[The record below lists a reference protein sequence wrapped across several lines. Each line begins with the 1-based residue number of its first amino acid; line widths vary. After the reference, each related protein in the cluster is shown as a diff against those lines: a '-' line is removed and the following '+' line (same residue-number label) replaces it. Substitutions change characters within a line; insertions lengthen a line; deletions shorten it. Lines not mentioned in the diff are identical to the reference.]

1 MPGIARVVSPPM
13 LPRPHGLALLLALC
27 AAAPALSG
35 CGSATGIV
43 ADDAEEAYNTGMA
56 AYAEGRYDRAIE
68 YLRATLDFGR
78 AGEWADEAQ
87 IYLAR
92 AYFET
97 EQYLLAA
104 AEFDRFADLYPNDP
118 RTEEA
123 RLGEIQAYYR
133 LSPPYDLDQ
142 TDTDRAIVLIRTFMA
157 NYPNSV
163 FTADVVAM
171 LEELRG
177 KLARKAFES
186 GRFYERRGL
195 HEAAVLTYQAM
206 LEEHPTSPYADD
218 ALLGALRAQVAFAQ
232 NSVRDRQAERFAEA
246 MALYDRFVELFPGS
260 PLVREAEALYDE
272 AYAGRRAAEAWEAQQ
287 AARQ

>member
-1 MPGIARVVSPPM
+1 MPLRRRAFILLVAFAVLPPV
-13 LPRPHGLALLLALC
+13 LV
-27 AAAPALSG
+27 G
-35 CGSATGIV
+35 CGGATGVV
-43 ADDAEEAYNTGMA
+43 ADSAEEAYHDGMDA
-56 AYAEGRYDRAIE
+56 FAEGRYDRAIE

-78 AGEWADEAQ
+78 TGEWADEAQ

-142 TDTDRAIVLIRTFMA
+142 TDTDRAIALIRTFMA

-163 FTADVVAM
+163 FTDDVVAM
-171 LEELRG
+171 LEELRE
-177 KLARKAFES
+177 KLARKQYEA
-186 GRFYERRGL
+186 GRLYERREL
-195 HEAAVLTYQAM
+195 YEAAVLTYQSM
-206 LEEHPTSPYADD
+206 LETYPTSPYADD
-218 ALLGALRAQVAFAQ
+218 ALLGALRAQVAFAEH
-232 NSVRDRQAERFAEA
+232 SIRERQAERFTEA
-246 MALYDRFVELFPGS
+246 LALYDRFVELFPNS
-260 PLVREAEALYDE
+260 PLLSEAEALYDR
-272 AYAGRRAAEAWEAQQ
+272 AYTGHRQAEAWDSQQ
-287 AARQ
+287 AARQGG